1 MTSNDI
7 KTTQAKSNKKKNVP
21 KAGFVQETIE
31 INEHYLEEILQNNN
45 S

>member
-1 MTSNDI
+1 MTSKQLKKNLI
-7 KTTQAKSNKKKNVP
+7 RKKNVP